1 MVEYSYWKTLG
12 HEFKSEKCI
21 IVSPKMNVSKAA
33 IQYKKLVM
41 PDVFNDLKITL
52 LLSEIARFCYVFIDI
67 SQVVRNR
74 EIARILIGAVVE
86 FRDLSIKMFF
96 I

>member
-1 MVEYSYWKTLG
+1 MHNPL
-12 HEFKSEKCI
+12 
-21 IVSPKMNVSKAA
+21 PKMNVSKGA